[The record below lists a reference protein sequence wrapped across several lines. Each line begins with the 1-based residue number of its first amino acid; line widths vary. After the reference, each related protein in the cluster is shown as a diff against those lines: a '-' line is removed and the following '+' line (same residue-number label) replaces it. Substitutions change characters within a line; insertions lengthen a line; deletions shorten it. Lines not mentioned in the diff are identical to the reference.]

1 MICCIV
7 FYVLVLQF
15 IIYVII
21 IACMFM
27 GNSLYMLHICGYC
40 YFSIKSYNIE
50 CNGLF
55 MFICKDS
62 ARVLYVYVLVAYSL
76 KSKFMWYSSVDYWVC
91 YRMICSKGTKAFP
104 RVAWSSLYK
113 MGMLLTCVRA

>member
-7 FYVLVLQF
+7 IYVLMLRF

-27 GNSLYMLHICGYC
+27 GIFLYMLHIGGYC
-40 YFSIKSYNIE
+40 YFSIKSYIIE

-55 MFICKDS
+55 MFICKS
-62 ARVLYVYVLVAYSL
+62 STRVLYVHV
-76 KSKFMWYSSVDYWVC
+76 
-91 YRMICSKGTKAFP
+91 
-104 RVAWSSLYK
+104 
-113 MGMLLTCVRA
+113 